1 MNSTGQTKLSNASPS
16 HSKTYV
22 FKRRE
27 QEQETLVLISDQIRR
42 FTTRAGQIVRIEEDV
57 KPISAAYSILS
68 NLSGWTYDGML
79 LETHDVILQLRAEG
93 LLRDSAHASLRSHMK
108 VGAGR

>member
-1 MNSTGQTKLSNASPS
+1 MNSTGQTQPSNASPS
-16 HSKTYV
+16 PSKTYV

-42 FTTRAGQIVRIEEDV
+42 FTTQAGQIVHVEEDV

-93 LLRDSAHASLRSHMK
+93 LLQDSAHASLRSHMK
-108 VGAGR
+108 VGDGR

>member
-27 QEQETLVLISDQIRR
+27 QEQETLVLISNQIRR

-108 VGAGR
+108 VGDGR